1 MGDFAVCSV
10 LRRAPNMPKYRIV
23 LSVLAL
29 LCAGTGLF
37 STSALAEFF
46 GCHDK
51 PGQVLSYDGHRA
63 MASARYTHDFAAQSA
78 RPRVTIYPRRTRL
91 SSNSVRQCRAT
102 LVKEYR
108 VSGTVIVPHMH
119 CWWE

>member
-1 MGDFAVCSV
+1 
-10 LRRAPNMPKYRIV
+10 MPRNWTFCIV
-23 LSVLAL
+23 LVLIL
-29 LCAGTGLF
+29 AGTGLF

-46 GCHDK
+46 GCNDK
-51 PGQVLSYDGHRA
+51 PGHVLSSNNSGYRA
-63 MASARYTHDFAAQSA
+63 HASARTTHEFAAQSS
-78 RPRVTIYPRRTRL
+78 RPRVTIHPRRTHV
-91 SSNSVRQCRAT
+91 SSNAVRQCRAA